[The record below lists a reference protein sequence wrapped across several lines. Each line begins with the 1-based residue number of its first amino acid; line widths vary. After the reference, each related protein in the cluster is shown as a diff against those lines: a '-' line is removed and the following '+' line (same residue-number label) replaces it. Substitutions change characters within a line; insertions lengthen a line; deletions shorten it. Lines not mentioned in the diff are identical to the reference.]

1 MNEFSV
7 FAFARGRQIGQ
18 RGKERKR
25 DRKRERE
32 KKYREI
38 AMCIEKTGQN
48 KGTAA
53 RVLPRA
59 NYAARHVELEIVIG
73 IGQGHLHMPDNDK
86 ERELTNCTGKQAA
99 R

>member
-1 MNEFSV
+1 MDKGGKNE
-7 FAFARGRQIGQ
+7 R
-18 RGKERKR
+18 ETE
-25 DRKRERE
+25 RERE

-59 NYAARHVELEIVIG
+59 NYAARHAELEIVIG
-73 IGQGHLHMPDNDK
+73 IGQGHLHMPDNARERVDK
-86 ERELTNCTGKQAA
+86 LHRQAGCQVA
-99 R
+99 LLP